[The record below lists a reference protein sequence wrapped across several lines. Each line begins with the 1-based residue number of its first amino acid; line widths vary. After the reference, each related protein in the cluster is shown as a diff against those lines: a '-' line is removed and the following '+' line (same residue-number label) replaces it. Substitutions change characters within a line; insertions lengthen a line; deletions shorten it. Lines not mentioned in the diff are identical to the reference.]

1 MDLPNESTLGPYRI
15 VRLLGRGGMGTVYEV
30 EHVDLGVR
38 RALKVF
44 TRVDDEGLRR
54 RFLAE
59 GRLLARL
66 VHPRLVRV
74 HDLGVD
80 AATGLV
86 WFAMDL
92 VLNGTG
98 APRTL
103 EDVRRAGTVTEEQAA
118 AWFVDLREALAYIH
132 GMGVAH
138 RDVKLE
144 NVLVDAEDHA
154 VLSDFGVSRI
164 LDPDLRLAAGF
175 TSTATF
181 VDGSAQ
187 RPVMGTLGYLSPEV
201 KAGRAATPSADLYAL
216 GVLMFR
222 LLTGIWYEPGTD
234 ALALL
239 EPFDWNWEACLAPLL
254 TVEPDR
260 RSFPQGCPVLRETSA
275 EVPTRRRVV
284 LVLLVVASLAGLCG
298 GWYWWR
304 TRSQVVVDPFE
315 EIFGVPST
323 YGTWEG
329 MR

>member
-1 MDLPNESTLGPYRI
+1 MDLRPDSTLGSYRI
-15 VRLLGRGGMGTVYEV
+15 IRPLGRGGMGVVYEV
-30 EHVDLGVR
+30 MHVELGVR

-44 TRVDDEGLRR
+44 TRVDDEDLHR

-66 VHPRLVRV
+66 VHPCLVRV
-74 HDLGVD
+74 YDLGVD
-80 AATGLV
+80 TATGLA

-92 VLNGTG
+92 VLDGHG
-98 APRTL
+98 VPRTL
-103 EDVRRAGTVTEEQAA
+103 EDVRRSGDVTEGQAA
-118 AWFVDLREALAYIH
+118 RWFSELREALSYVH

-144 NVLVDAEDHA
+144 NVLLDAEGHA

-164 LDPDLRLAAGF
+164 LNPELRSATGGTT
-175 TSTATF
+175 TSTF
-181 VDGSAQ
+181 VGTALQ

-201 KAGRAATPSADLYAL
+201 KAGFPATSVADLYAL

-239 EPFDWNWEACLAPLL
+239 EPFDWTWDVTLAPLL
-254 TVEPDR
+254 EADPERRVFPSSDPVPRAEIGRPPLRWLLLLLIVVGGIALFGGGLYWWGR
-260 RSFPQGCPVLRETSA
+260 RSS
-275 EVPTRRRVV
+275 
-284 LVLLVVASLAGLCG
+284 
-298 GWYWWR
+298 
-304 TRSQVVVDPFE
+304 VDVDSFE
-315 EIFGVPST
+315 EIFGVPSS

>member
-1 MDLPNESTLGPYRI
+1 MDLPIDSTLGPYRI
-15 VRLLGRGGMGTVYEV
+15 VRPLGRGGMGAVYEV
-30 EHVDLGVR
+30 EHVELGVR

-44 TRVDDEGLRR
+44 TRVDSDDLRQ

-80 AATGLV
+80 VETGLV

-92 VLNGTG
+92 VLDGTG
-98 APRTL
+98 SPRTL
-103 EDVRRAGTVTEEQAA
+103 EDIRRSGEVSEEQAA
-118 AWFVDLREALAYIH
+118 RWFSDLREALAYVH

-144 NVLVDAEDHA
+144 NVLVDAEGHA

-164 LDPDLRLAAGF
+164 LDPDLRSAAGF
-175 TSTATF
+175 STTATYA
-181 VDGSAQ
+181 GSALQ

-201 KAGRAATPSADLYAL
+201 KAGLPATPAADLYAF
-216 GVLMFR
+216 GVLLFR

-239 EPFDWNWEACLAPLL
+239 EPFDWTWDACLAPLL
-254 TVEPDR
+254 EADPGR
-260 RSFPQGCPVLRETSA
+260 RSFPEC
-275 EVPTRRRVV
+275 VPTPRM
-284 LVLLVVASLAGLCG
+284 SMKNTGG
-298 GWYWWR
+298 GWKLLLLGVLMLLALMGGGLAWWWSR
-304 TRSQVVVDPFE
+304 VPIGADSFE
-315 EIFGVPST
+315 EIFGVPSG
-323 YGTWEG
+323 YGMWEEAK
-329 MR
+329 

>member
-1 MDLPNESTLGPYRI
+1 MDLRPDSTLGSYRI
-15 VRLLGRGGMGTVYEV
+15 IRPLGRGGMGGVYEV
-30 EHVDLGVR
+30 EHVELGVR

-44 TRVDDEGLRR
+44 TRIDDAELRR

-80 AATGLV
+80 AETGLV

-92 VLNGTG
+92 VLDGRG
-98 APRTL
+98 MSRTL
-103 EDVRRAGTVTEEQAA
+103 EDVRRSGDVAEDQAA
-118 AWFVDLREALAYIH
+118 RWFSELHEALSYVH

-144 NVLVDAEDHA
+144 NVLLDAEEHA

-164 LDPDLRLAAGF
+164 LNPELRSATGGST
-175 TSTATF
+175 TSTF
-181 VDGSAQ
+181 VGTALQ
-187 RPVMGTLGYLSPEV
+187 RPVMGTLGYLAPEV
-201 KAGRAATPSADLYAL
+201 KAGLPATSAADLYAL

-239 EPFDWNWEACLAPLL
+239 EPFDWTWDVSLTPLL
-254 TVEPDR
+254 ETDPARRAFPSSGPVPKTETGR
-260 RSFPQGCPVLRETSA
+260 RSHLRWFL
-275 EVPTRRRVV
+275 P
-284 LVLLVVASLAGLCG
+284 LLIAAGMIALIG
-298 GWYWWR
+298 GGLYWWCR
-304 TRSQVVVDPFE
+304 RSPTDVDSFE
-315 EIFGVPST
+315 EIFGVPSS
-323 YGTWEG
+323 YGMWEG
-329 MR
+329 TR